1 MSDVTIVYRLVVRL
15 LVSRGRLIAL
25 GAVGAIAVLL
35 GVVVHAGG
43 ADVDKGTAI
52 YRVVDNYCLGVLAP
66 VVALVFASAALGN
79 PAEDGTLVYLWLKPV
94 ERWRVVVG
102 ALAATLSVSLPLVVV
117 PAVLAAAFSGVGHGI
132 VAGAAAAATL
142 AVVAYTTVFL
152 GLGLKV
158 KRALVWGLAYVLI
171 WEGAVAR
178 TGRGAARLAI
188 HVYARSV
195 LARMASRPAP
205 KLAIAPFTSVFVPL
219 AVAGVAIAL
228 ATRLLRRAEVA

>member
-1 MSDVTIVYRLVVRL
+1 MFGTVYRLMLRL
-15 LVSRGRLIAL
+15 LVTRARLAAL
-25 GAVGAIAVLL
+25 IAVGAIAILL
-35 GVVVHAGG
+35 GAVVRAGG
-43 ADVDKGTAI
+43 ADVDKGKAI
-52 YRVVDNYCLGVLAP
+52 YDVLDGYCLGVLAP
-66 VVALVFASAALGN
+66 VVALVFASAALGD

-94 ERWRVVVG
+94 ARWRVTVA
-102 ALAATLSVSLPLVVV
+102 ALAASLTVALPLVVV
-117 PAVLAAAFSGVGHGI
+117 PSVIAAGASGVGHGI
-132 VAGAAAAATL
+132 VGAAFAATL
-142 AVVAYTTVFL
+142 LSVLTYTTVFL

-195 LARMASRPAP
+195 LARLAERPKP

-219 AVAGVAIAL
+219 VVAALAVAL
-228 ATRLLRRAEVA
+228 AVRLLNRAEVA